1 MTAIESVEF
10 KSDIFASS
18 VGIFNI
24 VASEHM
30 EKMKNYALAGYSEHC
45 YNEIDMSDSKG
56 SGRPECRQH
65 QVSNST
71 FVIFQM
77 VTK

>member
-1 MTAIESVEF
+1 MTSTESVECEIE
-10 KSDIFASS
+10 IFASS

-30 EKMKNYALAGYSEHC
+30 EKMKNYALAGYFEHC
-45 YNEIDMSDSKG
+45 YNEIDMSDSEG
-56 SGRPECRQH
+56 FGRPECRQH

-71 FVIFQM
+71 F
-77 VTK
+77 